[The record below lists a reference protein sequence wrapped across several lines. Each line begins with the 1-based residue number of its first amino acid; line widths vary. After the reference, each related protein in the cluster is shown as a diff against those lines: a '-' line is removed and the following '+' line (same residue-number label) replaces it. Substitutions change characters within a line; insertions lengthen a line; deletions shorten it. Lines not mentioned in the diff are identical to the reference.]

1 MAGSILWM
9 LGVFEEEWHL
19 ILCYD
24 VLSGYLHSAAICTSA
39 MRLLQVNYIPKAFLA
54 LSTSL

>member
-1 MAGSILWM
+1 M

-24 VLSGYLHSAAICTSA
+24 VLFRYLRSAAICTSA
-39 MRLLQVNYIPKAFLA
+39 MQLLQVNYTPKAFLA